1 MCPLCIIDIYGFYNA
16 FMGVPPGHPTMK
28 LAMEKITWYIRND
41 HKTVN
46 EMDWTGPY
54 VLKRAFNNFRK
65 FREDKKWNPGT
76 YQYNGEKMLLLKECS
91 SGHVWVSFNCDNR
104 NVFDRLFLGL
114 FSSDY
119 KRERRMVFLYCRKL
133 AG

>member
-1 MCPLCIIDIYGFYNA
+1 
-16 FMGVPPGHPTMK
+16 MGVPPGHPTMK

-104 NVFDRLFLGL
+104 NEVLFYSKYPEYRGELKQEYWVIELKNSGEQAWKKECIQNVDPL
-114 FSSDY
+114 
-119 KRERRMVFLYCRKL
+119 
-133 AG
+133 